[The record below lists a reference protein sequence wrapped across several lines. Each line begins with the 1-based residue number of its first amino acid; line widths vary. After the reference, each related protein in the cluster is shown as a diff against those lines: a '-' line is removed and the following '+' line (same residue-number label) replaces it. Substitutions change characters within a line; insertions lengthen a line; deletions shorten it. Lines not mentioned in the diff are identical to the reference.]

1 MGATD
6 MRQGLRVGSKGKLE
20 TEGGGTLQREHL
32 WDGAPAR
39 LQPKSRNY
47 PTDLAASASVWFWIK
62 MGSSAYSSSA
72 GSYQK
77 QSTCMAWLGALFGC
91 LADL

>member
-20 TEGGGTLQREHL
+20 SGRRGALQREHL
-32 WDGAPAR
+32 RDGAPAR

-62 MGSSAYSSSA
+62 MGSSAYPIGASS
-72 GSYQK
+72 Y
-77 QSTCMAWLGALFGC
+77 
-91 LADL
+91 